1 MLRAT
6 PTAFRS
12 LTTTELGTDMGTEQ
26 QDEFS
31 PVAPG
36 EILAEEFL
44 DGHGLTQAQLARA
57 LGISPNRIAEIVPN
71 RRRISADTAL
81 RLGLFF
87 GTTPEFWM
95 NLQAHYDLK
104 IARRTLPPETAER
117 IAAQRVA

>member
-1 MLRAT
+1 MDL
-6 PTAFRS
+6 
-12 LTTTELGTDMGTEQ
+12 EMGHH
-26 QDEFS
+26 DEIA

-36 EILAEEFL
+36 EILAAEFL
-44 DGHGLTQAQLARA
+44 AGYELTQAHLARA
-57 LGISPNRIAEIVPN
+57 LGISPNRIAEIVHN

-95 NLQAHYDLK
+95 NLQAHYDLNV
-104 IARRTLPPETAER
+104 ARQTLPPETMEK